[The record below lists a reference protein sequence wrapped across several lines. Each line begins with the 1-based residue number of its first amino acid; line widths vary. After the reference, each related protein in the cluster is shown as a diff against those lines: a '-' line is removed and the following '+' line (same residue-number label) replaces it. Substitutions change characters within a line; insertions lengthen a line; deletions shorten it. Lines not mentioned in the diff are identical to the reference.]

1 MSKNEFLSILA
12 NGLKDFPEKELA
24 DIIFDYQEH
33 FTVGLSNGKTEEEI
47 IDELGN
53 PYELVYQYRSA
64 YLEKVQTNEDTT
76 SSYTEDDTKFY
87 GDVKYET
94 VSDEENTKES
104 KEDPIEDSKE
114 KTFEDTEDYK
124 YNFSKEETEN
134 KKDSRS
140 FKNFSFSGKVLIKFI
155 LIVIALIFLAPLA
168 LGAGACAIGLFI
180 AFVAL
185 LGALIIGGLAI
196 SVSGIL
202 VILSKIGIV
211 VIGASSTPAF
221 ITDFPNSVIILFI
234 IGSLSLT
241 ALLAMLSYYLI
252 KWVLFSIINLFKK
265 TNKGGTQYEKTNN

>member
-64 YLEKVQTNEDTT
+64 YLEKVQTTEDTT

-94 VSDEENTKES
+94 VSDEESIEES
-104 KEDPIEDSKE
+104 KEDPIENSNE
-114 KTFEDTEDYK
+114 KTFENTEDYK
-124 YNFSKEETEN
+124 YNFSKEKAEKGN
-134 KKDSRS
+134 GSRP
-140 FKNFSFSGKVLIKFI
+140 FKNFSFSGKGLIKFI

-180 AFVAL
+180 AFIAL
-185 LGALIIGGLAI
+185 LGSLIIGGLAL
-196 SVSGIL
+196 SVGG
-202 VILSKIGIV
+202 VIVMLSKIGIV
-211 VIGASSTPAF
+211 VLGASSTPAF

-234 IGSLSLT
+234 IGSLALT
-241 ALLAMLSYYLI
+241 ALLAMLSYYFI
-252 KWVLFSIINLFKK
+252 KWALFSIINLFKK
-265 TNKGGTQYEKTNN
+265 SPEGGN

>member
-64 YLEKVQTNEDTT
+64 YLEKVQTTEDTT

-87 GDVKYET
+87 GDVKYEAI
-94 VSDEENTKES
+94 SDEEATKEG
-104 KEDPIEDSKE
+104 EEDSKE

-134 KKDSRS
+134 KKDSRP
-140 FKNFSFSGKVLIKFI
+140 FKNFSFSAKGLIKFI
-155 LIVIALIFLAPLA
+155 LIIIAFIFLAPLA

-196 SVSGIL
+196 SVSGIF
-202 VILSKIGIV
+202 VMLSKIGIV

-221 ITDFPNSVIILFI
+221 ITEFPNSVIILFI
-234 IGSLSLT
+234 IGSLALT
-241 ALLAMLSYYLI
+241 ALLTMLSYYLI
-252 KWVLFSIINLFKK
+252 KLVLFTIINLFKK
-265 TNKGGTQYEKTNN
+265 SPEGGN